1 MHRTDIAQAGRLTGD
16 SLCTKTQR
24 RARWGRIA
32 IVGAVLGSTL
42 ACGQPAAVE
51 LAAGRSESAL
61 SANCHDKDLLSLSAT
76 EALGA
81 LESGEITS
89 AQYVDALLR
98 RVEQHPEVNA
108 FIHLDPDQARAAAAA
123 ADAARASGDPV
134 GPLHGLPI
142 VLKDNI
148 NTADMPTTGG
158 TPALSGNQTAA
169 NAPVAQALIDAGAI
183 IMGKTN
189 MHELAFGITSNN
201 AAYGPVR
208 NPYDLDRMPGGSS
221 GGNGAA
227 LAARMIPAAVGT
239 DTGGST
245 RIPAALTG
253 TVGFRPT
260 SGRYSG
266 EGIVPI
272 SATRDTAGPMARTVA
287 DVALLDAVIADEPTE
302 LDEVSLEG
310 LRIGVPRAHF
320 YENLDPAVAKAM
332 RKVLHRLERKGV
344 VLVEADVPDVT
355 ALDNAAGFPIAIYE
369 VVRDL
374 TAYLADYAPSV
385 SFADVAYM
393 SASPDVSGLL
403 QSLADGT
410 GTVPEFV
417 YQDAMQI
424 YRPALQASYANYFA
438 GHDVAAILYPTT
450 PRAAS
455 LVGEDVTMDLNGE
468 QVSTFLTFIRNTDP
482 ESVAGIP
489 ALTFPAGMTPDGL
502 PIGAEIAGPAGSDRA
517 LLAIGAAIEEALRDI
532 RPPKLRPQPRH

>member
-1 MHRTDIAQAGRLTGD
+1 MQRKDRAEARKLSGG
-16 SLCTKTQR
+16 SVCTKNQR
-24 RARWGRIA
+24 GVGWGRIA
-32 IVGAVLGSTL
+32 WVGALLGSTL
-42 ACGQPAAVE
+42 ACGQPAVD

-61 SANCHDKDLLSLSAT
+61 SANYHDKDLLSLTAT
-76 EALGA
+76 EAMAA

-89 AQYVDALLR
+89 LEYVNALLR

-108 FIHLDPDQARAAAAA
+108 FIHLDPDQVRAAAAA
-123 ADAARASGDPV
+123 ADAARASGEPV

-142 VLKDNI
+142 LLKDNI

-158 TPALSGNQTAA
+158 TPALAGNQPAE

-201 AAYGPVR
+201 AAFGPVR

-227 LAARMIPAAVGT
+227 LAARMAPAAVGT

-266 EGIVPI
+266 EGIIPI
-272 SATRDTAGPMARTVA
+272 SATRDTAGPMARSVA
-287 DVALLDAVIADEPTE
+287 DVALLDAVIADEPATLE
-302 LDEVSLEG
+302 TVSLEG
-310 LRIGVPRAHF
+310 LRLGVPRAHF
-320 YENLDPAVAKAM
+320 YENLDPQVAKAM
-332 RKVLHRLERKGV
+332 RKALHHLERQGV

-355 ALDNAAGFPIAIYE
+355 ELDNASGFPIAIYE

-374 TAYLADYAPSV
+374 TAYLAAYAPHI

-393 SASPDVSGLL
+393 AASPDVSGLL

-410 GTVPEFV
+410 GTVPESV

-438 GHDVAAILYPTT
+438 QHDVAAIIYPTT
-450 PRAAS
+450 PKAAA
-455 LVGEDVTMDLNGE
+455 LIGEDVTTDLNGE

-489 ALTFPAGMTPDGL
+489 ALTFPVGMTSDGL
-502 PIGAEIAGPAGSDRA
+502 PIGGEIAGPAGSDRA
-517 LLAIGAAIEEALRDI
+517 LLAVGAAIEDALREI
-532 RPPKLRPQPRH
+532 RPPKMRPRPRH